1 MKASGPVGCFN
12 FNKTRWLFNSD
23 FANGPTNKTKRS
35 AFLGFFIALKPSI
48 CHNNLFDVQRQ
59 DSRLKIHHHIC
70 IKFILEC
77 INWVWFY
84 RADHYYQS
92 TYMQGSVRAACGR
105 ARTWFARVKRWPS
118 KRDGGRRRSTQS
130 GNPVISPRLL
140 SPPFFESFSALQ
152 CKIPRSIS
160 HKAKQARF
168 KCNIPLYLSHKPKQ
182 ASFKYNIPRSKVGG

>member
-1 MKASGPVGCFN
+1 MKASRPVGCFN

-35 AFLGFFIALKPSI
+35 AFLGFFIALKPCI

-59 DSRLKIHHHIC
+59 DSRLKIHHRIC
-70 IKFILEC
+70 IKFYR
-77 INWVWFY
+77 FY

-105 ARTWFARVKRWPS
+105 ARTWFARVMRWTS
-118 KRDGGRRRSTQS
+118 KRDGGRRRSAQP

-140 SPPFFESFSALQ
+140 SPLYFESFSALQ
-152 CKIPRSIS
+152 MQNSS
-160 HKAKQARF
+160 F
-168 KCNIPLYLSHKPKQ
+168 YKP
-182 ASFKYNIPRSKVGG
+182 